1 MLDREIVRRAEE
13 SHRAPEQRASFTIK
27 EWCEY
32 RRISP
37 AMFYKLDTQGLAP
50 KTHNVGVKRL
60 ISGEADA
67 AWIRAREAEAERM
80 IARPLEQRATESE
93 TSA

>member
-1 MLDREIVRRAEE
+1 MSDHERERRDEQSRRDRA
-13 SHRAPEQRASFTIK
+13 QRASFTIK

-37 AMFYKLDTQGLAP
+37 AMFYKLAEQGLAP

-60 ISGEADA
+60 ISDEADIS
-67 AWIRAREAEAERM
+67 WVRAREAE
-80 IARPLEQRATESE
+80 SE
-93 TSA
+93 TTTA